1 MAGSGGLSP
10 IDWDQPWFSSV
21 APAGI
26 LLSGVNEEPLCNRL
40 NRLLVTASAASR
52 AGRPQMD
59 SGKPIVFAP
68 QTDLRDGV
76 AYETYIHDT
85 GRVPT
90 RDNLHDLFNALVW
103 LSFPHIKSR
112 LNATQAQALRQ
123 PPPVVEAGMTGRG
136 AVRDA
141 VTIFDENG
149 LVLACSNDELAA
161 ALRRFDWQT
170 LFVERRTATL
180 VQTEPWV
187 VGHALME
194 KLVSPYKSITA
205 HTLIVP
211 VDDSYFRAS
220 YTERRTTID
229 RLVSDWLAN
238 WPFFTTRDLAPLP
251 VLGLPGWW
259 AANTEPGFYDDTDVF
274 RAGRTRQ
281 R

>member
-1 MAGSGGLSP
+1 MAGGALTP
-10 IDWDQPWFSSV
+10 IDWDQPWYAGV
-21 APAGI
+21 APAGQ
-26 LLSGVNEEPLCNRL
+26 LLAGASDEPLCDRL
-40 NRLLVTASAASR
+40 NRLLVTASTR
-52 AGRPQMD
+52 AGRPHVD
-59 SGKPIVFAP
+59 SGKAMVFAP
-68 QTDLRDGV
+68 QADLPEGQ
-76 AYETYIHDT
+76 AYEARIHQT
-85 GRVPT
+85 GRIPT
-90 RDNLHDLFNALVW
+90 RDNLHDLFNGLVW
-103 LSFPHIKSR
+103 LSFPQIKSR
-112 LNATQAQALRQ
+112 LNAIQASALRQ
-123 PPPVVEAGMTGRG
+123 SPPATPGGTGRG

-141 VTIFDENG
+141 VTILDENG
-149 LVLACSNDELAA
+149 LVLACSNDALAT

-187 VGHALME
+187 IGHALME

-220 YTERRTTID
+220 FLERRGIID

-238 WPFFTTRDLAPLP
+238 WPFFTTRDLSPLP

-259 AANTEPGFYDDTDVF
+259 AANTVPGFYDDTSVF